1 MSTQAL
7 TLFNDS
13 GSRSGKFHIGQ
24 VLPRVA
30 ALFGLL
36 ALVNWMVSPADPGWL
51 SLNPTPW
58 LVLPVLFGVRYGVA
72 CGFGAGLLTALLLVA
87 GRYLVGQGMNFAE
100 HAYAVL
106 ALPLFGG
113 ILGVVSEGLRRR
125 EVSLK
130 AERDCLRKENRR
142 WHADRELLVLARQD
156 LQQRLE
162 LQGGN
167 GGSLDEGVAELLESS
182 DEFIPEDLLNS
193 LSRTVGAASVAVYKL
208 PAGSKSSTLVRVASV
223 GESARF
229 PGYLV
234 ADDHQIVSEALERK
248 CFLVQ
253 KSLLESPPSSK
264 PGYLAAYPIS
274 GPDRRTSHV
283 LILQD
288 LPLERIASGTFDVMK
303 SMCDRAGGVF
313 GRTVHDEVEHRSISQ
328 LEFYAAM
335 ETAVAT
341 HDEYAIPSI
350 LVRVPFDFGDGVDPA
365 GSFRDLLELLPQH
378 TLLSNSHEE
387 GQRSL
392 LFLLPAN
399 SDPVVRDGLRDLFFD
414 FVEELGLG
422 REHSPHFVMTAA
434 GQSPQQ
440 LWGKLVATDQDV
452 SFR

>member
-1 MSTQAL
+1 MSTQTL
-7 TLFNDS
+7 TLFHDS
-13 GSRSGKFHIGQ
+13 GSRAGKFHLGH
-24 VLPRVA
+24 VLPRFA
-30 ALFGLL
+30 ALCGLM
-36 ALVNWMVSPADPGWL
+36 ALVNWMVAPADPGWL
-51 SLNPTPW
+51 SVNPTPW
-58 LVLPVLFGVRYGVA
+58 LILPALFGLRYGVA
-72 CGFGAGLLTALLLVA
+72 SGFGAGVLIALLLVA
-87 GRYLVGQGMNFAE
+87 GRHLAGQGINFAE

-106 ALPLFGG
+106 ALPFLGG
-113 ILGVVSEGLRRR
+113 LLGGVSEGLRRR
-125 EVSLK
+125 EADLK
-130 AERDCLRKENRR
+130 AERDCLRRENRR
-142 WHADRELLVLARQD
+142 GQADRELLALSRQD

-162 LQGGN
+162 LQGDH
-167 GGSLDEGVAELLESS
+167 GGSLDEGLADLLESS
-182 DEFIPEDLLNS
+182 DEFIPEDLLNA
-193 LSRTVGAASVAVYKL
+193 LSRTVGATSVAVYKL

-223 GESARF
+223 GKSARF

-253 KSLLESPPSSK
+253 KPLLESPPSSK

-274 GPDRRTSHV
+274 GTDRRTSHV

-288 LPLERIASGTFDVMK
+288 LPLERITSGTFDVMK
-303 SMCDRAGGVF
+303 SMCDRAGGAY
-313 GRTVHDEVEHRSISQ
+313 GRTVHDEVDQRSISQ

-335 ETAVAT
+335 ETAVVT
-341 HDEYAIPSI
+341 HDKYAIPSI
-350 LVRVPFDFGDGVDPA
+350 LVRVPFNFGEGVDPA
-365 GSFRDLLELLPQH
+365 GSFCDLLELLPPH

-387 GQRSL
+387 GQRAL

-422 REHSPHFVMTAA
+422 REHSPHFVMTAP
-434 GQSPQQ
+434 GESPQQ